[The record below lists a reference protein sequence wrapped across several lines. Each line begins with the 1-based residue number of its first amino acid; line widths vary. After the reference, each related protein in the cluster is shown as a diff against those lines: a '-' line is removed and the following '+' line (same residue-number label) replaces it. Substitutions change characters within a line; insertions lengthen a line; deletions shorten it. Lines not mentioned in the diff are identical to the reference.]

1 MSTSERSFRVWDCE
15 RMLRVRCPQAWEKLD
30 PGPEADVR
38 RCRECD
44 QDVYLCRTPADFV
57 SHGEHGRCCGLIPDD
72 MSPHLGMGLGQSSPE
87 EVLMLKILADRGLAS
102 WDEGLLPLAAP
113 SSEQIEEIR
122 ATVSKCYSP
131 EHLAILRLAA
141 HNGGLPCP
149 RCGIDI
155 ARDDLMVRLF
165 LATSF
170 DVLLA
175 GNGSRLELP
184 SELASRPCQRLP
196 VDLAVKDGRSG
207 RRVSPAQPRP
217 RPGVSCGLRH
227 GAWPASESFA
237 SLARH
242 SATLSVFP
250 QAS

>member
-15 RMLRVRCPQAWEKLD
+15 RMLRVRCPRTWEKLD

-57 SHGEHGRCCGLIPDD
+57 AHGERGRCVAIPDD

-113 SSEQIEEIR
+113 SAEQIEEIR
-122 ATVSKCYSP
+122 ATVSKWYSP
-131 EHLAILRLAA
+131 EHLAILRLAV

-165 LATSF
+165 LATSRCSACGERF
-170 DVLLA
+170 E
-175 GNGSRLELP
+175 LELP
-184 SELASRPCQRLP
+184 S
-196 VDLAVKDGRSG
+196 G
-207 RRVSPAQPRP
+207 
-217 RPGVSCGLRH
+217 
-227 GAWPASESFA
+227 
-237 SLARH
+237 
-242 SATLSVFP
+242 
-250 QAS
+250 